1 MHTFDDLLEYELGDE
16 VVLYKSPLQHPM
28 NNFKTLDKGKIIKF
42 YENGFEIETKNG
54 EIIRTYLPFVCTK
67 EEK

>member
-1 MHTFDDLLEYELGDE
+1 MYTFDDLLEYELGDV

-54 EIIRTYLPFVCTK
+54 AKLKKANQILNK
-67 EEK
+67 KGD